1 MKFQMITLLLGVAL
15 ASPAL
20 AQIVFPVTPATPTD
34 FETKDLGNSLSSEG
48 LIKETPPPQIVRKTF
63 TLVTPVREWRNAR
76 GVIVKG
82 ALVAFEAGD
91 QSKSDRPLT
100 LVHEGKVRLLVEGKK
115 NYSLIALS
123 SLSKADRE
131 YISDQIAARAR
142 K

>member
-1 MKFQMITLLLGVAL
+1 MKSQITTFLLGVTL

-48 LIKETPPPQIVRKTF
+48 LIKETPPPQTIRKTF
-63 TLVTPVREWRNAR
+63 TLVTPVREWRNAK

-91 QSKSDRPLT
+91 HSKSDHPLT
-100 LVHEGKVRLLVEGKK
+100 LVHEGKVRLLVDGKK

-123 SLSKADRE
+123 SLSKADRD
-131 YISDQIAARAR
+131 YINAQIAARA
-142 K
+142 KK